1 MKQLILITAFLMA
14 MTTKLLAQNKNGI
27 EVKSFTK
34 QTNEFKAAEKENHQF
49 EITAHEDVDV
59 NLKFSLKTEGNV
71 DIVVKDT
78 KDKVVFTKK
87 IKKSG
92 DNRLAFSM
100 EENEKYVVT
109 LDGDKRAKLIL
120 QVSENQ

>member
-14 MTTKLLAQNKNGI
+14 MTTKLLAQDKPGIQVKN
-27 EVKSFTK
+27 FPK
-34 QTNEFKAAEKENHQF
+34 QTTEFKAANEENHQF
-49 EITAHEDVDV
+49 EIVANEDVEV
-59 NLKFSLKTEGNV
+59 NLKFQLKTEGNV
-71 DIVVKDT
+71 SIIIKDR
-78 KDKVVFTKK
+78 KDNVVFRKK

-100 EENEKYVVT
+100 EENEKYIVT
-109 LDGDKRAKLIL
+109 LDGDKQSNMIL